1 MSDCEVVEVEV
12 VEELTRREAGV
23 QQALADLLCHPHGLE
38 VMAADIDAHRAD
50 VARCAAH
57 ARRNAVRSEAAGD
70 VAGAEAWADRAE
82 LHESAAR
89 QLAEYRA
96 QIIERFGR
104 RRPPFDGGC

>member
-12 VEELTRREAGV
+12 VEVLTRREAGA
-23 QQALADLLCHPHGLE
+23 QQALADMMAHPHAVEIL
-38 VMAADIDAHRAD
+38 AAEIDAQRAD

-70 VAGAEAWADRAE
+70 RAGAEAWADRAE

-89 QLAEYRA
+89 QLAEYR
-96 QIIERFGR
+96 QQVIERFGR